1 MTIMEAPHPDIVGQD
16 DTSSIVSFEDISRKV
31 VVRTKKPA
39 SKGVLKID
47 GKVPD
52 VLHVI
57 KYIGW
62 NDKVVDS
69 KSPLFLYSQSIQ
81 C

>member
-16 DTSSIVSFEDISRKV
+16 DASSIVSFEDISRKV
-31 VVRTKKPA
+31 GRVKKPA

-52 VLHVI
+52 VIHII

-69 KSPLFLYSQSIQ
+69 KSSLLLSTQSVP

>member
-1 MTIMEAPHPDIVGQD
+1 MTIMETPHPDIVGPD
-16 DTSSIVSFEDISRKV
+16 DASSIVSFEDISRKV
-31 VVRTKKPA
+31 VIAKKPA

-52 VLHVI
+52 VLHII

-69 KSPLFLYSQSIQ
+69 KSTLFLSTQSIP